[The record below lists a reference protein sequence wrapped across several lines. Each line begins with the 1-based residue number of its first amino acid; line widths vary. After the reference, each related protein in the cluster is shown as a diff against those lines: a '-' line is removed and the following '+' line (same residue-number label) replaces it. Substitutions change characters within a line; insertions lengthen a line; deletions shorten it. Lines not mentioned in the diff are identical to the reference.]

1 MVVVVLLHLSFCR
14 FFRLFC
20 YFGTYCIRIHI
31 CWWIS
36 YFLTIAKRTEN
47 AEFKKNEK
55 WSKRAFQPLCYGWFL
70 HNFEKDFIPTFLHM
84 SVAMMYKSKCN
95 WSESWATITH
105 FCTENSA
112 TVYTLKSPD
121 LGLLHEL
128 TPLATAIQ
136 TFCLVFSKILSQFKP
151 TTFRYKKYCF
161 LYKKHQI
168 SFIFDQDRIM
178 KNFIWIAIFF
188 TVGYA
193 TPIPQVG
200 GKLRIF

>member
-1 MVVVVLLHLSFCR
+1 MTNV
-14 FFRLFC
+14 
-20 YFGTYCIRIHI
+20 
-31 CWWIS
+31 
-36 YFLTIAKRTEN
+36 FLI
-47 AEFKKNEK
+47 
-55 WSKRAFQPLCYGWFL
+55 
-70 HNFEKDFIPTFLHM
+70 
-84 SVAMMYKSKCN
+84 
-95 WSESWATITH
+95 SWATITH

-136 TFCLVFSKILSQFKP
+136 TFRFVFSKILSRFKP
-151 TTFRYKKYCF
+151 YTFWYKTDCV
-161 LYKKHQI
+161 LYWKHQI

-200 GKLRIF
+200 GKQRIFSIKPRDTKLGVYHVSIYNFGFFLTHHPSSFADVIYG